1 MDQSARSAMAAK
13 AQTLYRP
20 FPRSAA
26 SVPPTAETGMVI
38 LVAGIGIG
46 IGTGGAALSA
56 GTAFIP
62 ASVVAGW
69 GAGLQ
74 VREDPWAW

>member
-26 SVPPTAETGMVI
+26 SAPPTAETGMVI
-38 LVAGIGIG
+38 LVAG

-69 GAGLQ
+69 RAGL
-74 VREDPWAW
+74 REGEDPWAW